1 MAGAPDA
8 PHVIPVE
15 DAVTLNGLFRE
26 RVKRT
31 PELEAYRHFDSATSG
46 WQSLTWSQMDAHVA
60 RWQAA
65 FAREG
70 LVTGDRVA
78 IMLRNCPEWVM
89 CDIAALGLGLVVVP
103 LYTQDRPDNTAYI
116 VRNAGCRLLLMEGA
130 DQWKALAPAHAN
142 LEGLVRIVALR
153 PIENGAANPRLP
165 ALGDWLRDAAGET
178 RHSADG
184 SALATIV
191 YTSGTTGRPK
201 G

>member
-65 FAREG
+65 FERDG
-70 LVTGDRVA
+70 LVAGDRVA

-103 LYTQDRPDNTAYI
+103 LYTQDRPDNIGY
-116 VRNAGCRLLLMEGA
+116 VLNNAGCKAILFEGPE
-130 DQWKALAPAHAN
+130 QWNALAPVHDQ
-142 LEGLVRIVALR
+142 LSGLVRVLAVKPFTEVGR
-153 PIENGAANPRLP
+153 DPRLKSIGEWLVDSP
-165 ALGDWLRDAAGET
+165 A
-178 RHSADG
+178 
-184 SALATIV
+184 AT
-191 YTSGTTGRPK
+191 
-201 G
+201 